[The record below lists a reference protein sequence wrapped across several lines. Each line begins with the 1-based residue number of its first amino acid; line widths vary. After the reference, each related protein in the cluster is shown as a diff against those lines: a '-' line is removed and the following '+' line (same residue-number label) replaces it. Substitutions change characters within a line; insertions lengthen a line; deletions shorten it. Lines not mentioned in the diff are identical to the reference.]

1 MAQQILPCCRILLA
15 VALAFAALANI
26 SVKPMTAPGSER
38 PDAYAALL
46 NCLQNPKR
54 PLQAVL
60 GFNVGTVLMYGFGG
74 RHGGQIMPRVQL
86 PAVTPK
92 RKTWNK
98 GRIIGQKRPLLPK
111 QVWAT

>member
-1 MAQQILPCCRILLA
+1 MMFFGLILAENKLSAIEIGIATL
-15 VALAFAALANI
+15 
-26 SVKPMTAPGSER
+26 GSER

-54 PLQAVL
+54 PLQTVL

-74 RHGGQIMPRVQL
+74 QIMPRVQI

-92 RKTWNK
+92 RKT
-98 GRIIGQKRPLLPK
+98 
-111 QVWAT
+111 